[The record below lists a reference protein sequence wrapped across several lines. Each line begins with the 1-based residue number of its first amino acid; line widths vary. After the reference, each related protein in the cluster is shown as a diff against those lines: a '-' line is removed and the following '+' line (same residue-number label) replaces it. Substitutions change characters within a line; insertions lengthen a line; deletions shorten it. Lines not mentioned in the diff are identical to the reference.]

1 MISLGEDVLKDKDIC
16 ENVVNIE
23 RYLRKVDY
31 IIRLKGREILKDFNI
46 TIPQFTALQILISN
60 GDLTIGELSQ
70 KMGLAC
76 STITDLIDRMENNKL
91 VVRKKDK
98 KDKRVV
104 RVEVLPVGYEIVEKV
119 LEERIRFLESKLK
132 GLSQEEK
139 IALSEGLESL
149 YNAMKQK

>member
-1 MISLGEDVLKDKDIC
+1 MISLGEDVLKEKDIC

-104 RVEVLPVGYEIVEKV
+104 RVEVLPIGYEIVEKV